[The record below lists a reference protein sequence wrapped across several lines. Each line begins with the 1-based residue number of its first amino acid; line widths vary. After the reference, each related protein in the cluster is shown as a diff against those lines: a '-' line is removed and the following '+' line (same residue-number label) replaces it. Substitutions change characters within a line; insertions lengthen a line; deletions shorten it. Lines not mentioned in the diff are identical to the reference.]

1 MEDLEWAEAFLAET
15 LDKATSMLAFRSG
28 WLRLSKDEKQALVQ
42 IVDSLSQN
50 VGDKL
55 RDHMRDLELTLEQRE
70 RLVTVLAPLNCIG
83 GIPKKGTH
91 EPKPRNPYRYWRRRK
106 VRECEAS
113 EPTRT
118 CSIDS
123 SRIRPVNNGKIDY
136 DNLEK
141 SIYSVLLKK
150 PHLTAIEIRAELNC
164 VCSVHSL
171 NNVLGTMVYMGSLY
185 RRRESG
191 STGYEYRIASSVGKG

>member
-42 IVDSLSQN
+42 IVDSISQD

-55 RDHMRDLELTLEQRE
+55 REHMRDIELTMEQQKKVADVVA
-70 RLVTVLAPLNCIG
+70 LLNGIG
-83 GIPKKGTH
+83 WIPKKGTH
-91 EPKPRNPYRYWRRRK
+91 EPKPANPYRYWKMRK
-106 VRECEAS
+106 IRECEAS

-118 CSIDS
+118 CAIDS
-123 SRIRPVNNGKIDY
+123 SRIRPANNGKIDY

-141 SIYSVLLKK
+141 AIYSVLLKK
-150 PHLTAIEIRAELNC
+150 QQLTAIEIRAELNC

-171 NNVLGTMVYMGSLY
+171 NNVLGTMVYMGNLY
-185 RRRESG
+185 RRREPG
-191 STGYEYRIASSVGKG
+191 STGYEYRLASSVGKG